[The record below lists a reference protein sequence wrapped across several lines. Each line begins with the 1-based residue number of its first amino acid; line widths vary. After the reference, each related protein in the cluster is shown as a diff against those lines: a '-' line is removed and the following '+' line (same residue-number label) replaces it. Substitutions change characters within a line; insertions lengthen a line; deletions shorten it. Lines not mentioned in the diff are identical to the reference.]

1 MFVKYLIAPPVTLTN
16 KVLGGM
22 QNQNK
27 SFFGQHMKFFNSKTN
42 ANTNFLEGNANGGDD
57 YEEITN
63 NGNDVSNLNETD
75 STESSA
81 EGFIEDTA
89 DYSFDNI
96 DFSKLIGE
104 KLLDLRENFNIT
116 TAATC
121 KISEF

>member
-1 MFVKYLIAPPVTLTN
+1 MFVEYLIAPPVTLTN

-27 SFFGQHMKFFNSKTN
+27 CFFEQHMKFFNSRTN

-63 NGNDVSNLNETD
+63 NDNDVSNLNETD
-75 STESSA
+75 STESST

>member
-1 MFVKYLIAPPVTLTN
+1 MFVQYLIAPPVTLTN

-27 SFFGQHMKFFNSKTN
+27 WFFEQQMNFFNSKTN
-42 ANTNFLEGNANGGDD
+42 ASTNFLEGNANGGDD

-63 NGNDVSNLNETD
+63 NDNVSNLNETD
-75 STESSA
+75 STESNA

-104 KLLDLRENFNIT
+104 KLLGLRENFNFT